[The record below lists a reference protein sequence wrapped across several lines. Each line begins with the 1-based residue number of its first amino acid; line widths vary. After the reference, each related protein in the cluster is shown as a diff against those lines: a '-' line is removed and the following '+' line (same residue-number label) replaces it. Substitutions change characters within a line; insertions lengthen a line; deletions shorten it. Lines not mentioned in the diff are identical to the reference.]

1 MPSIGEAISLQGRS
15 GIAEQLG
22 KLQYQRGLAA
32 EKAQAAATAKTAKE
46 ITLPTGKYNRLV
58 APMVIKAYD
67 KAQERIANLDRSNP
81 SWQNELPLIAADFK
95 REMIDLDS
103 KNLTANAIDAQTQSI
118 DKNNIF
124 FTNNLMKG
132 LEIWNSSKDLDEVE
146 QRRKNLNLSDDPYV
160 KFHGDG
166 TFDFTGSKKID
177 VEKELESEAQ
187 KLTSLIS
194 AEYNSGTSLGNV
206 KTTTAKQRP
215 WDINAANR
223 AYSKNPSM
231 YPEGRPA
238 SIEDLVLA
246 YMKNSPEAVYQ
257 FAERKKI
264 PVKMDPTSGQLSEE
278 SGKAI
283 KDAMMNHLIEFKNPN
298 VSSKVERAPT
308 RISMGDDNQ
317 RDIFESTKQRTTI
330 TPSATNPNVSYTS
343 IDNMGFSVENLDI
356 SNQKNLIDTEGRPVT
371 KGVKTDNTAAE
382 IRVMP
387 YGYAKPEKGKEKEKG
402 RLLLLKDNQF
412 KTATG
417 RVAIQG
423 FEPFI
428 MFGQPGQ
435 QYFLPLRD
443 FSYDAFIKDKAKTR
457 NIKEVVADMKIRTE
471 KGNDALKKALNR
483 GVQDPNELINIFE
496 QAYKQ

>member
-132 LEIWNSSKDLDEVE
+132 LEIWNTSKDLDEVE

-298 VSSKVERAPT
+298 ISSKVERAPT

-317 RDIFESTKQRTTI
+317 RDIFESTKQKTTI
-330 TPSATNPNVSYTS
+330 TPSATNPNIAYTS
-343 IDNMGFSVENLDI
+343 MDNMGFDVENFTVP
-356 SNQKNLIDTEGRPVT
+356 NQANLFDAEGRRVT
-371 KGVKTDNTAAE
+371 TGVKNDNNVAE

-387 YGYAKPEKGKEKEKG
+387 YG
-402 RLLLLKDNQF
+402 
-412 KTATG
+412 KTASGNLLMINDKNAMTSNG
-417 RVAIQG
+417 KTTIQG
-423 FEPFI
+423 YKPFV

-435 QYFLPLRD
+435 QYFLPLEN
-443 FSYDAFIKDKAKTR
+443 FAFDAFIKDKTKTR
-457 NIKEVVADMKIRTE
+457 NIKEVVADMQKRSE
-471 KGNDALKKALNR
+471 RANAVLKQAINTGKYKTKE
-483 GVQDPNELINIFE
+483 DIDNIFE